1 MRLHNKVILI
11 TGGATGLSNEIKGI
25 GGASAWK
32 CAEEGAKIVIGDISD
47 EMGQETAG
55 QINET
60 GGYARYVHLDVT
72 KEDNWISVYKSI
84 RAIEGKLDVLVNNAG
99 TGIPN
104 YDASLTDARN
114 PEEAL
119 MVEYT
124 TIEGLESQLKVH
136 AQGVLLGMKHAIPLM
151 RNEMGGSIINISSI
165 HGIVGTH
172 TVTSYQA
179 AKGAVRQLTKA
190 AAVQYS
196 KENIRVN
203 SVHPGFTK
211 TPLTTELFTN
221 PELHS
226 DRVSQI
232 PLGRFGDS
240 EEIAMGILFL
250 ASDESSYI
258 TGSELIIDG
267 GVIAQ

>member
-1 MRLHNKVILI
+1 MRLNNKVILI
-11 TGGATGLSNEIKGI
+11 TGGATGLSGEINGI
-25 GGASAWK
+25 GGAAARI
-32 CAEEGAKIVIGDISD
+32 CAKEGAKVLIGDIND
-47 EMGQETAG
+47 EMGQKTAN
-55 QINET
+55 QINEI
-60 GGYARYVHLDVT
+60 GGHARYLHLDVT
-72 KEDNWISVYKSI
+72 DEDEWVSVYKSI
-84 RAIEGKLDVLVNNAG
+84 ASVEGKLDILVNNAG
-99 TGIPN
+99 TGVPN
-104 YDASLTDARN
+104 YDPSLTSARN
-114 PEEAL
+114 SEEAL
-119 MVEYT
+119 MVEHIT
-124 TIEGLESQLKVH
+124 VDGLQSQLKVH
-136 AQGVLLGMKHAIPLM
+136 AQGVLLGMKHGIPLM
-151 RNEMGGSIINISSI
+151 RNGLGGSIINVSSI

-203 SVHPGFTK
+203 SIHPGFTK

-221 PELHS
+221 PEILS

-232 PLGRFGDS
+232 PLGRFADA

-250 ASDESSYI
+250 ASDESSYV
-258 TGSELIIDG
+258 TGAELIIDG

>member
-1 MRLHNKVILI
+1 MRLNNKVILI
-11 TGGATGLSNEIKGI
+11 TGAATGLSGEIQGI
-25 GGASAWK
+25 GGATARI
-32 CAEEGAKIVIGDISD
+32 CAKEGAKILIGDISD
-47 EMGQETAG
+47 DMGKKTTE
-55 QINET
+55 QINEM
-60 GGYARYVHLDVT
+60 GGYARYLHLDVT
-72 KEDNWISVYKSI
+72 NEDEWVLAYKSI
-84 RAIEGKLDVLVNNAG
+84 ASVEGKLDVLVNNAG

-104 YDASLTDARN
+104 YDSSLTAARN

-119 MVEYT
+119 MVEHT
-124 TIEGLESQLKVH
+124 TIEGLQSQLKVH
-136 AQGVLLGMKHAIPLM
+136 VQGGLLGMKHAIPLM
-151 RNEMGGSIINISSI
+151 RKGLGGSIINVSSI

-203 SVHPGFTK
+203 SIHPGFTK

-221 PELHS
+221 PEIHAN
-226 DRVSQI
+226 RVSQI
-232 PLGRFGDS
+232 PLGRFADS

-250 ASDESSYI
+250 ASDESSYV
-258 TGSELIIDG
+258 TGAELIIDG